1 MKNGDI
7 EGLANAMMRL
17 MENEEERK
25 AMGSNARKVT
35 ETYSEES
42 VMKRWVELFVSLTEK

>member
-1 MKNGDI
+1 MKDGDI

-25 AMGSNARKVT
+25 AMGCNARRVT
-35 ETYSEES
+35 ETYSEAS
-42 VMKRWVELFVSLTEK
+42 VMKRWMELFNSLTGK